1 MTRVL
6 NQQELELLWRAV
18 QKPGRYT
25 GGEWNEQKK
34 DPEKVRFKMALAFP
48 EVYEIGMSYLG
59 QKILYHLVNQK
70 PDLLAERVYAP
81 WVDFEQEL
89 RRRNIPLY
97 SLENKI
103 PLYEFDIIGFSLLY
117 ELNYSNVL
125 TMLELGQIP
134 LLSEERT
141 LDQPLVIAGGPAAMN
156 PEPMADFIDLFV
168 FGDGEEIIFKII
180 NRYLEV
186 KRQVSDREE
195 LV

>member
-1 MTRVL
+1 MTQVL
-6 NQQELELLWRAV
+6 NQKELELLWRAV

-89 RRRNIPLY
+89 RKRNIPLY

-103 PLYEFDIIGFSLLY
+103 PLYEFDIVGFSLLY

-134 LLSEERT
+134 LQSEERT
-141 LDQPLVIAGGPAAMN
+141 LNQPLVIAGGPAAMN
-156 PEPMADFIDLFV
+156 PEPMADLSTFLFLET
-168 FGDGEEIIFKII
+168 GKKL
-180 NRYLEV
+180 YL
-186 KRQVSDREE
+186 KSSTGIWR
-195 LV
+195 